1 MFKDV
6 LFEIEKDLSKY
17 HSDKKDLIQKYTQE
31 RLEISVQRYYK
42 DIEKSFSYLQ
52 NRSEENLLRNYKRI
66 LNGK

>member
-42 DIEKSFSYLQ
+42 DIEKSFDYLQ